1 MLWSFFITDV
11 LSILIAGFLSIPT
24 SVNATL
30 GSTATFNCSA
40 TTGVIDW
47 LVNGSPLTELS
58 TPYITV
64 SSNGRTSFLR
74 VPVSLEYND
83 TVVVCEV
90 TVHDPIPHNE
100 SSASAVLRVQGML
113 CIVKRQYMQ
122 YSPLIVMNQMT
133 CLII

>member
-1 MLWSFFITDV
+1 M
-11 LSILIAGFLSIPT
+11 
-24 SVNATL
+24 
-30 GSTATFNCSA
+30 
-40 TTGVIDW
+40 IDW

-64 SSNGRTSFLR
+64 SSNGRTSFLK

-83 TVVVCEV
+83 TVVVCGV
-90 TVHDPIPHNE
+90 TVHGRVLRNE
-100 SSASAVLRVQGML
+100 SSDSAVLRIQGML
-113 CIVKRQYMQ
+113 CIVNRQYMQ